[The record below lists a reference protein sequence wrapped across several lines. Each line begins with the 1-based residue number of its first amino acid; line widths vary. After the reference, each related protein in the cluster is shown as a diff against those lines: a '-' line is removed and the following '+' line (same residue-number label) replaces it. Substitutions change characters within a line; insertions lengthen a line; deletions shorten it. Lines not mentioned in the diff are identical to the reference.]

1 MFKHIKAD
9 LPASLVVFFVALPL
23 CLGIALASGAPL
35 FSGII
40 AGIIGGIVVGAISG
54 SSIGVSGPA
63 AGLAVVVL
71 TAISDLGSYELF
83 LVAVVIAGILQVIMG
98 FLKAGVIGYFF
109 PSSVIKGML
118 SAIGIIIF
126 LKQIPLALGYAEG
139 ETPFAFFE
147 TTGFDLYSSLTNM
160 VTSIDPGVVLITAI
174 SLAILLV
181 WDKVLAKKHKIFKLV
196 PGPLVA
202 VLVGIVYQLIFSG
215 SGSSLEI
222 TGNNLVSVPVPENM
236 TDFLSQFTFPDF
248 TQMGNTQVYIVA
260 ITIAIVASLETLLS
274 VEATDKLD
282 PHKRVTPTNRELVAQ
297 GVGNT
302 MSGLIGGLPITQVIV
317 RSTANVMNGGRTK
330 LSAIIHG
337 FMLFFSVLFIAEYLN
352 LIPLGVLAAVLLIIG
367 WKLAN
372 PSQFLVMKKLGK
384 SQFIPFVVTVVA
396 IVATDLLVGILLG
409 LAVGII
415 TILINSYKNSHFL
428 NIEDKSNGVHR
439 IKMELAEEVT
449 FLNKAAIQ
457 RELYALPENTYLILD
472 VTKTKALDLDVLEI
486 LDDFSVTAEERNINI
501 KLISERGTV
510 ENPHSYRQFFGVNVF
525 EGA

>member
-40 AGIIGGIVVGAISG
+40 AGIVGGIVVGAISG

-83 LVAVVIAGILQVIMG
+83 LVAVVIAGILQVVMG

-126 LKQIPLALGYAEG
+126 LKQIPLALGYEEG

-147 TTGFDLYSSLTNM
+147 TTGFDLYRSLTNM

-181 WDKVLAKKHKIFKLV
+181 WDKVLAKKHRVFKLV

-202 VLVGIVYQLIFSG
+202 VIVGIIYQLIFSG

-222 TGNNLVSVPVPENM
+222 TGNNLVSVPVPDNFN
-236 TDFLSQFTFPDF
+236 DFLSQFTLPDF
-248 TQMGNTQVYIVA
+248 SQMGNTQVYIVA

-372 PSQFLVMKKLGK
+372 PSQFMVMKRLGK
-384 SQFIPFVVTVVA
+384 SQFIPFITTVVA

-486 LDDFSVTAEERNINI
+486 LDDFSITAEERNINI

-510 ENPHSYRQFFGVNVF
+510 ENPHSYRKFFGVNVF